1 MGRGCVQGSAPRIW
15 PARSFCARRVGGA
28 VSEALLRQRGL
39 MGLKKTLRVV
49 GVILGVLAAA
59 MAAGADFI
67 YGM

>member
-1 MGRGCVQGSAPRIW
+1 
-15 PARSFCARRVGGA
+15 VGET
-28 VSEALLRQRGL
+28 VSEALLEQRGL
-39 MGLKKTLRVV
+39 VGLKKTLRVV